1 MIQKEEEKLAFPL
14 LAFAVRWMGRNVAL
28 GIEEKNLVLHPKED
42 SWEGIE
48 WKKESIYPKEA
59 WSEGTGEEKL
69 ALYPK
74 EAW

>member
-28 GIEEKNLVLHPKED
+28 
-42 SWEGIE
+42 GIE